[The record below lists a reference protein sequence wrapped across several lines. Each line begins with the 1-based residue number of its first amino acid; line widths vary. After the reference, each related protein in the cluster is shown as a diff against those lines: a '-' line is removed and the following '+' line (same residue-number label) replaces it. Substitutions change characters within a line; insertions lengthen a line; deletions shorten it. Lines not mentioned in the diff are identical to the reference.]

1 VASVLVDTNILVD
14 LYTRDVN
21 WEDRSAAALAS
32 AADAAP
38 LVINKTSPLP
48 DFYTGAQAA
57 VEGMT
62 ILTRNSQRYAT
73 YFPTVKLLVP

>member
-1 VASVLVDTNILVD
+1 VDTNILVD

-38 LVINKTSPLP
+38 LVINPIIYAELSTKFARIEELDQFLGT
-48 DFYTGAQAA
+48 DFA
-57 VEGMT
+57 VAGG
-62 ILTRNSQRYAT
+62 ICRR
-73 YFPTVKLLVP
+73 